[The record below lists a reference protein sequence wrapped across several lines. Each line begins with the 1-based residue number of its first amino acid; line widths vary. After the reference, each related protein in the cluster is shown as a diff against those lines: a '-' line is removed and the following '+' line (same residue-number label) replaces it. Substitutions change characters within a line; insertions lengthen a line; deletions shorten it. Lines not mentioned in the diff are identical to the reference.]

1 MQSSNHRQPG
11 STCLNSA
18 VRSRRIKA
26 GCSMC
31 GEYNAGENEIAKN
44 KEDAVQGSMKSPMTW
59 RIKVWEAKWT
69 SVCMNQRTILWRNE
83 QIGWTSVGMIQWTKW
98 MNVWM
103 NECFSR
109 PCFEW
114 TNEQGEGAFACENE
128 PWFDKNYSISDNKKD
143 EWVAAS
149 RSLQPPTP

>member
-1 MQSSNHRQPG
+1 
-11 STCLNSA
+11 
-18 VRSRRIKA
+18 
-26 GCSMC
+26 MC
-31 GEYNAGENEIAKN
+31 GEYNDGENEIAKN
-44 KEDAVQGSMKSPMTW
+44 KEDSAGEYEITNGMEDQ
-59 RIKVWEAKWT
+59 
-69 SVCMNQRTILWRNE
+69 SVRRQMNKCLYE
-83 QIGWTSVGMIQWTKW
+83 QIGWISVGMIQWTKW

-103 NECFSR
+103 NETNECFPR
-109 PCFEW
+109 PSFEW